1 MDKEQHER
9 LVAFIV
15 NGEYPDGL
23 KKSEK
28 FVLRRVSKSYSV
40 KDGRLYCEDKMA
52 DGQQGREEVERVY
65 TEYHLSAGGHK
76 GRDATIEK
84 LKLRYYLPNYYKEI
98 TEKVKLYGLHDRRC
112 REVRIFA
119 ILEYRRLYSAYVL
132 NTVLNSL

>member
-40 KDGRLYCEDKMA
+40 KDGRLYYEDKMA
-52 DGQQGREEVERVY
+52 DGQATLSRLVKQGREEVERVY
-65 TEYHLSAGGHK
+65 TEYHLLADGHK

-84 LKLRYYLPNYYKEI
+84 LELRY
-98 TEKVKLYGLHDRRC
+98 
-112 REVRIFA
+112 
-119 ILEYRRLYSAYVL
+119 
-132 NTVLNSL
+132 